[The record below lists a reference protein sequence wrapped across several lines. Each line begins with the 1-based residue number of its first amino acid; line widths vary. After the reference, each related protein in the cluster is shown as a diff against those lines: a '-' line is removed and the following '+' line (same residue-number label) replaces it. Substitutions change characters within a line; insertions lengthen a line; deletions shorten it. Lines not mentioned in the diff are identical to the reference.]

1 MLQWWVGQTLGGA
14 GMLGWVKLDREQ
26 VRDIVKILAPSIVA
40 LGIVLLL
47 LLRF

>member
-26 VRDIVKILAPSIVA
+26 VRDIVKILAPGIVA
-40 LGIVLLL
+40 LGIVVLLL
-47 LLRF
+47 LKF